1 MQREKIMV
9 QTNRYGMIYGYINT
23 FSCQIMCGT
32 GEVFPLRRGLSQNI
46 AL

>member
-1 MQREKIMV
+1 MV

-32 GEVFPLRRGLSQNI
+32 GEVFPSPMRFIANI